1 MNPIYLYPTEEVQYS
16 PESEMSPYF
25 DYFGVLSPI
34 DSEYFNYSD
43 CEEFYKAP
51 VPENLVL
58 ADFVL

>member
-1 MNPIYLYPTEEVQYS
+1 
-16 PESEMSPYF
+16 MSPYF